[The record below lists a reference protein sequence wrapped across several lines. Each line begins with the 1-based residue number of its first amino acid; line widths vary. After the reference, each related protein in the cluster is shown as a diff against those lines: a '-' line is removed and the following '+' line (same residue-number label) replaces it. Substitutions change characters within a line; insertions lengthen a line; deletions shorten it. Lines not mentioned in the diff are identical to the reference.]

1 MTSFYHGTTKLQA
14 EAPSEQEQL
23 AKATTQAEAKE
34 LFGAAIVGL
43 MKALQAGG
51 IDVNRYRQGRDRW
64 EAAMLQRFRELED
77 APR

>member
-1 MTSFYHGTTKLQA
+1 MSSLYHGTTQLQVK
-14 EAPSEQEQL
+14 APSEQEQL
-23 AKATTQAEAKE
+23 ARATTQAEAKE

-51 IDVNRYRQGRDRW
+51 IDVNRYRAGRDRW
-64 EAAMLQRFRELED
+64 EEALLQRFRELEE